1 MNDLAFACGP
11 FLFCSSD
18 GEVLT
23 GCWRMKNRAGQR
35 AGPIV
40 FLPTAPYSSSNENG
54 VRSTAS
60 ATGGKATQSEKR
72 ERAGSGD
79 GGKRVEVCTEL
90 DL

>member
-11 FLFCSSD
+11 FLFSSSD
-18 GEVLT
+18 GDVFAD
-23 GCWRMKNRAGQR
+23 CWRMKNRAGQR

-60 ATGGKATQSEKR
+60 ATSGEATQSEER
-72 ERAGSGD
+72 ECAGSRD
-79 GGKRVEVCTEL
+79 FETVSAEV

>member
-1 MNDLAFACGP
+1 M
-11 FLFCSSD
+11 D
-18 GEVLT
+18 GLMIDGVPS
-23 GCWRMKNRAGQR
+23 MKKSGRPG

-60 ATGGKATQSEKR
+60 ATSGEATQSEER

-79 GGKRVEVCTEL
+79 GEHIGAEDDFCTSA
-90 DL
+90 